1 MVEKISFL
9 RFISLIF
16 IFELF
21 FTSSFAYAY
30 LDPGIISAFFSML
43 VAGVVGALVT
53 IKFWWY
59 KFKAF
64 LLEIFKSKNNIG
76 DEKDNK

>member
-1 MVEKISFL
+1 MKKIIFL

-21 FTSSFAYAY
+21 FTSSLAYAY
-30 LDPGIISAFFSML
+30 LDPGTISAFFSML

-59 KFKAF
+59 KFKEF
-64 LLEIFKSKNNIG
+64 LLKIFKSKDNMSDKKNN
-76 DEKDNK
+76 